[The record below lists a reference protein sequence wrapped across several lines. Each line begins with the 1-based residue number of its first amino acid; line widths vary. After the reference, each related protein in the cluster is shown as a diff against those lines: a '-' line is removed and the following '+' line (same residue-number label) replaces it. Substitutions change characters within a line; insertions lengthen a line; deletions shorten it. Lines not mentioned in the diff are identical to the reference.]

1 LSRIVVFGAAGKAGS
16 RIVSEAA
23 ARGHDVVA
31 VARHTESLGDLPPG
45 AVAAS
50 GDSTSPDAIRNLV
63 PGADAVVV
71 AVNGPGNVLWRDAAQ
86 ALVETIST
94 LPEPRP
100 RIIHMG
106 SGATLLLPDGTRP
119 LDSPGFPAQF
129 MDVATGQAA
138 ALDYYRSSQ
147 GVEWTYFSPPPL
159 EFGPGER
166 RGHYRTGLDHPVT
179 DADGR
184 AVLSYEDF
192 AVALVDEIEQGR
204 FLNTR
209 FTAGY

>member
-1 LSRIVVFGAAGKAGS
+1 MSRIVVFGAAGKAGS
-16 RIVSEAA
+16 RIVGEAA

-31 VARHTESLGDLPPG
+31 VARDPKSLGDLPPG
-45 AVAAS
+45 ADAAA
-50 GDSTSPDAIRNLV
+50 GDSTSTDAIRRLA

-71 AVNGPGNVLWRDAAQ
+71 AVNGPGNALWRDAAQ
-86 ALVETIST
+86 ALVETISS

-119 LDSPGFPAQF
+119 LDNPGFPAQF

-147 GVEWTYFSPPPL
+147 GVDWTYFSPPPL
-159 EFGPGER
+159 EFAPGER
-166 RGHYRTGLDHPVT
+166 RGHYRTGMDHPVT